1 MTRGHTSFEPVSLPL
16 QPARI
21 ASSSRLAEVDRRMM
35 STGGTGLNDDR
46 FEAIYRKHYARV
58 WRYYRACRVTDDE
71 SHDLAQDAFKRLYER
86 MESIRNADEWPFL
99 EAIAR
104 SVLYNHIRARKTG
117 KRSGAIVE
125 IDDPEL
131 LFEVPAPPER
141 DYAERETASRRRK
154 DLAAAVRELSAGQ
167 QQCLRLWIQGFKYE
181 DIQKTLGIT
190 LDAVKSRL
198 RDAKKLLRDRMGEK
212 S

>member
-1 MTRGHTSFEPVSLPL
+1 
-16 QPARI
+16 
-21 ASSSRLAEVDRRMM
+21 MM

-190 LDAVKSRL
+190 LDVVKSRL